1 MRNISKINEKINT
14 QVSASNESYIDI
26 DNMLKNN
33 KITEGDVYMAII
45 KDLKEK
51 VDELVDE
58 VNILKNQKCL

>member
-1 MRNISKINEKINT
+1 MSNISKISEKINT

-26 DNMLKNN
+26 DNMLENN

-58 VNILKNQKCL
+58 VNTLKNQ

>member
-1 MRNISKINEKINT
+1 MSNISKISEKINT

-26 DNMLKNN
+26 DNILKNN
-33 KITEGDVYMAII
+33 EITEGDVYMAII

-58 VNILKNQKCL
+58 VNILKNQ

>member
-1 MRNISKINEKINT
+1 MSNISKISEKINT

-58 VNILKNQKCL
+58 VNILKNQ

>member
-1 MRNISKINEKINT
+1 MSNISKISEKINT

-26 DNMLKNN
+26 DNILKNN
-33 KITEGDVYMAII
+33 EITEGDVYMAII

-58 VNILKNQKCL
+58 VNTLKNQ

>member
-1 MRNISKINEKINT
+1 MSNISKISEKINT

-58 VNILKNQKCL
+58 VNTLKNQ

>member
-1 MRNISKINEKINT
+1 MSNISKISEKINT

-33 KITEGDVYMAII
+33 KITEGDVYIAII
-45 KDLKEK
+45 IDLKEK

-58 VNILKNQKCL
+58 VNTLKNQ

>member
-1 MRNISKINEKINT
+1 MSNISKISEKINT

-33 KITEGDVYMAII
+33 KITEGDVYIAII

-58 VNILKNQKCL
+58 VNILKNQ

>member
-1 MRNISKINEKINT
+1 MSNISKISEKINT

-26 DNMLKNN
+26 DNMLENN

-45 KDLKEK
+45 KDIKEK

-58 VNILKNQKCL
+58 VNTLKNQ